1 MHKESRA
8 SRLIAAAPFPYS
20 GVISQ
25 PIQEKLML
33 SKQPTLR
40 AYAPHALAALRIVT
54 AYLFIQH
61 GTAKLFGFPYQSM
74 FDDLQLFS
82 LIGLAGVLEVAGG
95 LLIGVG
101 LFTRPT
107 AFVLS
112 GFMAVAYF
120 MAHASQGNVL
130 APILNGGEVAVL
142 YSFIFLLFVFNGA
155 GAFSLDER
163 RKREARSML
172 ATA

>member
-1 MHKESRA
+1 MLRKQRTIESYT
-8 SRLIAAAPFPYS
+8 PY
-20 GVISQ
+20 
-25 PIQEKLML
+25 
-33 SKQPTLR
+33 
-40 AYAPHALAALRIVT
+40 ALAALRIVT

-61 GTAKLFGFPYQSM
+61 GTAKLFGVPHQAM
-74 FDDLQLFS
+74 FDGLQLFS

-95 LLIGVG
+95 LLLGVG
-101 LFTRPT
+101 LYTRAT

-130 APILNGGEVAVL
+130 APMLNGGELAAL
-142 YSFIFLLFVFNGA
+142 YSFIFLLFVFTGA
-155 GAFSLDER
+155 GALSLDG
-163 RKREARSML
+163 RKQRETQSTL

>member
-1 MHKESRA
+1 MLRKQGT
-8 SRLIAAAPFPYS
+8 LQDYTPY
-20 GVISQ
+20 
-25 PIQEKLML
+25 
-33 SKQPTLR
+33 
-40 AYAPHALAALRIVT
+40 ALAALRIVT

-82 LIGLAGVLEVAGG
+82 LIGLAGVLEVTGG

-120 MAHASQGNVL
+120 TAHAPQGNVL
-130 APILNGGEVAVL
+130 APLLNGGEVAAL
-142 YSFIFLLFVFNGA
+142 FSFIFLLFVFTGA
-155 GAFSLDER
+155 GALSLDER
-163 RKREARSML
+163 KQRDTKSTL
-172 ATA
+172 VTA